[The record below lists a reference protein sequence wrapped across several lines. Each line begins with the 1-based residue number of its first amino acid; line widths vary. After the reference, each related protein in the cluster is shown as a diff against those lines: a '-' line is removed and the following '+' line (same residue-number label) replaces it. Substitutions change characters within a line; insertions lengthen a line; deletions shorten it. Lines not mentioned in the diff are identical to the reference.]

1 MELHD
6 HGLAADLEVLVRAGA
21 DRRQSLRW
29 LLAGGAACLP
39 LFGCGGGSTQDA
51 GASATVPAGASPPAT
66 ATPATGAAS
75 CAVLPEEI
83 AGPFPA
89 DGTNTNRGGVVN
101 ALTLSGIVRS
111 DIRSSVGG
119 AVGTAAGVPLT
130 ITLQLVNVNGGCAS
144 LAGYVVYIWHCTQ
157 DGLYS
162 LYSSGVTEQNYLRG
176 VQVSDSNGNL
186 SFRTIFPGCYPGRM
200 PHVHLE
206 VYPSLAAATSA
217 ANRLRTSQFTFP
229 LQTLNQVYASSGYS
243 SSVANLAQI
252 SYATDMVFNDGTS
265 LQMADMSGNL
275 ADGYVATLRVG
286 IRV

>member
-6 HGLAADLEVLVRAGA
+6 HGLAAELEVLVRSGA

-39 LFGCGGGSTQDA
+39 LFGCGGGGNQDA
-51 GASATVPAGASPPAT
+51 SASGAVPACASPPAT
-66 ATPATGAAS
+66 PATGTAS
-75 CAVLPEEI
+75 CTVLPEEI

-89 DGTNTNRGGVVN
+89 DGTNTNRSGVVN

-119 AVGTAAGVPLT
+119 AVGTAAGVPLS
-130 ITLQLVNVNGGCAS
+130 IRLQLVNVNGGCAN
-144 LAGYVVYIWHCTQ
+144 LAGYVVYFWHCTQ

-162 LYSSGVTEQNYLRG
+162 MYSSGVTEQNYLRG
-176 VQVSDSNGNL
+176 VQESDSNGNL
-186 SFRTIFPGCYPGRM
+186 AFSTIFPGCYPGRM

-229 LQTLNQVYASSGYS
+229 LETLSQVYASSGYS
-243 SSVANLAQI
+243 GSVANLAQI

-265 LQMADMSGNL
+265 LQMAGMSGNL
-275 ADGYVATLRVG
+275 ADGYIATLTVG
-286 IRV
+286 IGV